1 MNEDMI
7 RLESF
12 QQFDDLAAT
21 AMHID
26 VVQSRLDRLEEVKRE
41 SWEQLLTTVARLHR
55 QGRLTTAQLL
65 AFSREMHHS
74 YGPGYSRVWDRNIAI
89 PVKKLRHV
97 VAREERAALDRA
109 RPHWSG
115 TWPLSEHDLAPSIGV
130 SGVYVLFDRDGV
142 PAYIGSSETFRSRM
156 HAHKRNF
163 SGVFDRWVFYV
174 CEDREAAYELEV
186 RLLRE
191 KLPYLNKKAGR

>member
-1 MNEDMI
+1 MTDEMF

-12 QQFDDLAAT
+12 QQFDELISTAT
-21 AMHID
+21 HID

-55 QGRLTTAQLL
+55 QGRLSTAQLL
-65 AFSREMHHS
+65 AFSREMHDS

-115 TWPLSEHDLAPSIGV
+115 AWPLSEHDPAPSFGV
-130 SGVYVLFDRDGV
+130 PGVYVLFDRDGV
-142 PAYIGSSETFRSRM
+142 PAYIGSTETFRPRM
-156 HAHKRNF
+156 TVHKRNHP
-163 SGVFDRWVFYV
+163 GAFDRWVFYV

-191 KLPYLNKKAGR
+191 KLPYLNKKASR